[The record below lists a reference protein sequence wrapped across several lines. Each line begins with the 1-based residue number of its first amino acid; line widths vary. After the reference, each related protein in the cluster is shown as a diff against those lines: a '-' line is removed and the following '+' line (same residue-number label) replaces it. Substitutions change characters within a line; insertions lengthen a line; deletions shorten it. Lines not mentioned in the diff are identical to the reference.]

1 MSCLAALTN
10 TLCQEMD
17 KHFVQILPVVLATIT
32 ETQNFDP
39 LLDSL
44 KILRTVFK
52 FSTPGTQYNFL
63 KEVNKI

>member
-1 MSCLAALTN
+1 
-10 TLCQEMD
+10 MD